1 MRLANERNSLRPVI
15 QMLMDD
21 DQLTAAELRELLIR
35 HVKSGPFDARNAP
48 VSEALVRAWVAAFRR
63 DYGKAPELISGIP
76 AYDLLKRYFV
86 DSFDMCGQKSVYA
99 DDMWVWPVSLPNPTR
114 TDIQYPREL
123 LITLGQAIGSRVGRA
138 VQLGNESVEQLPK
151 N

>member
-1 MRLANERNSLRPVI
+1 MRLANERNPLRPVI

-35 HVKSGPFDARNAP
+35 HIKSGPFDSRNAP
-48 VSEALVRAWVAAFRR
+48 VSEALVRAWIAAYRR
-63 DYGKAPELISGIP
+63 DRGRPPDLIYGIP
-76 AYDLLKRYFV
+76 AYELLKQYFV
-86 DSFDMCGQKSVYA
+86 AAFNTCDRAATYA

-114 TDIQYPREL
+114 TDIEYPREL
-123 LITLGQAIGSRVGRA
+123 LVTLGQVIGSRVGHA
-138 VQLGNESVEQLPK
+138 VEKDQPVLQLPK